1 VSRFI
6 LRRAV
11 MVVPI
16 LLGVSIVVFI
26 TIKLIPG
33 DPVSSLLGPTAGPE
47 ERAQLIAKYGFDQPL
62 LLQYFH
68 WLGSVLTGDLGRS
81 IARQQDARPMVLDAL
96 DNTLILTGFALL
108 LATVGGLV
116 LGTLSALRRSKPSGA
131 AASATAIAAL
141 SMPQYSIGLILI
153 IYLSV
158 QTGWFPS
165 GGMYTVGRNQAFGDL
180 LRHAVLPSITAALV
194 PLGILAR
201 MFRSALLDALGQ
213 DWVEALRARG
223 MPERRILLHAFHNAL
238 PAVLTIAGLQFGY
251 LLGGVVFVETI
262 FSWPGL
268 GLLVFQSIS
277 QRDIAVIQ
285 AGVIVSALAFVLV
298 NLFVDIV
305 HGLIDPRVRTA

>member
-1 VSRFI
+1 VTRFI
-6 LRRAV
+6 LRRAA
-11 MVVPI
+11 MIVPI
-16 LLGVSIVVFI
+16 LLGVSVVVFI

-33 DPVSSLLGPTAGPE
+33 DPVSSLLGPTAGPA
-47 ERAQLIAKYGFDQPL
+47 ERAQLITKYGFDQPL
-62 LLQYFH
+62 FLQYFK
-68 WLGSVLTGDLGRS
+68 WLGSVLTGDLGWS

-96 DNTLILTGFALL
+96 NNTLILTGFALL
-108 LATVGGLV
+108 IAVVGGLV
-116 LGTLSALRRSKPSGA
+116 LGTISALRRSKPSGA
-131 AASATAIAAL
+131 AASGVAILAL

-165 GGMYTVGRNQAFGDL
+165 GGMYLAGSERSFGDL
-180 LRHAVLPSITAALV
+180 VQHAVLPSITASLV
-194 PLGILAR
+194 PLGILSR

-223 MPERRILLHAFHNAL
+223 MPERRIFLHAFHNAL
-238 PAVLTIAGLQFGY
+238 PSVLTIAGLQFGY

-262 FSWPGL
+262 YSWPGL

-298 NLFVDIV
+298 NLVVDIV
-305 HGLIDPRVRTA
+305 HGLVDPRVRTA